1 MPQLMT
7 TERQQALTTGAQ
19 AADPLAAL
27 IQSAEAGTLNRPVL
41 NQQALSLARSFLSPK
56 DFKDLVE
63 GLTKQQELAAGPKP
77 DIKVAGDAI
86 YSVAGGRATQ
96 LVAPK
101 PEKPTQFT
109 GEAATIALST
119 FGTADP
125 TKLSPEQ
132 LAQIPKLIQ
141 DQRMAV
147 AAAGRPSVDVKVGEG
162 AASLL
167 LKSQIERVNATQTA
181 ADAAAQTLRTTAGLK
196 PLIEEGVFSGPLSGQ
211 ATVVAR
217 LASSLGVTGRNTQ
230 ELLNRTSEAM
240 QGLARLELQAAEA
253 MRGQGA
259 ITENERSLIARA
271 AGGNLAQ
278 FTSGEVKT
286 LLNALEKTSQFTI
299 GSHRRQVDALRKI
312 LPEEARPYA
321 DAFTTDLTVTLTDGS
336 THLYENVP
344 ESVTREQVMQRA
356 SKDFSNREVVDVSR
370 VSYAEMGPGEVALRG
385 VAALPRSV
393 GKMVGDIAS
402 AVMSPVQTGKAV
414 LDVAAGT
421 LQNILPERLVQA
433 IGEDRAAREAASRVA
448 QMYADRYGSVD
459 AVKKVIA
466 TDPAS
471 FMADVS
477 TVLTGGAMAAGR
489 VPAVS
494 GALST
499 AASYVD
505 PLSLTAKAAGTGLR
519 VAGSAV
525 PNILGMTTGAGRE
538 AVEQAF
544 QAGREG
550 GARAQQ
556 FTENLRSQVP
566 MTDVLGIA
574 KQNLEQFRA
583 DRGAMYRANIANIQ
597 GDKTVLSFSGIDN
610 ALQNAFDKVMFK
622 GKVKNQEAVDRLNEI
637 KTMIDDWK
645 AQNPADFH
653 TAEGLDALKQSI
665 GQVVEKVQ
673 PRTQADMVVKNVYN
687 SVKSEIVKQAPTY
700 AKTMQAYTEATDQI
714 REIERA

>member
-1 MPQLMT
+1 MDGILDRLFPQPQYVSGLLGDESQIALQQARQQGLLGLAAGLLQAGGPSRQRTNIGQAIGAGLQAGQQAYRGALSEQIQGQQMAMKLAEQQRLQQQQRALQGIMPQLMT

-27 IQSAEAGTLNRPVL
+27 IQSAEAGTLDRPML
-41 NQQALSLARSFLSPK
+41 NQQALNLARSFLSPK

-77 DIKVAGDAI
+77 EIREAGGAL
-86 YSVAGGRATQ
+86 YSVAGGQATQ

-321 DAFTTDLTVTLTDGS
+321 DAFTTE
-336 THLYENVP
+336 YEIP
-344 ESVTREQVMQRA
+344 KPSQAQSGR
-356 SKDFSNREVVDVSR
+356 SR
-370 VSYAEMGPGEVALRG
+370 
-385 VAALPRSV
+385 
-393 GKMVGDIAS
+393 
-402 AVMSPVQTGKAV
+402 
-414 LDVAAGT
+414 
-421 LQNILPERLVQA
+421 
-433 IGEDRAAREAASRVA
+433 
-448 QMYADRYGSVD
+448 
-459 AVKKVIA
+459 
-466 TDPAS
+466 
-471 FMADVS
+471 
-477 TVLTGGAMAAGR
+477 
-489 VPAVS
+489 
-494 GALST
+494 
-499 AASYVD
+499 
-505 PLSLTAKAAGTGLR
+505 
-519 VAGSAV
+519 
-525 PNILGMTTGAGRE
+525 
-538 AVEQAF
+538 
-544 QAGREG
+544 
-550 GARAQQ
+550 
-556 FTENLRSQVP
+556 
-566 MTDVLGIA
+566 
-574 KQNLEQFRA
+574 
-583 DRGAMYRANIANIQ
+583 
-597 GDKTVLSFSGIDN
+597 
-610 ALQNAFDKVMFK
+610 
-622 GKVKNQEAVDRLNEI
+622 
-637 KTMIDDWK
+637 W
-645 AQNPADFH
+645 
-653 TAEGLDALKQSI
+653 
-665 GQVVEKVQ
+665 
-673 PRTQADMVVKNVYN
+673 
-687 SVKSEIVKQAPTY
+687 
-700 AKTMQAYTEATDQI
+700 
-714 REIERA
+714 

>member
-1 MPQLMT
+1 MEEILNRLFPQPQYVSGLLGDESQIALQQARQQGLLGLAAGLLQAGGPSRQRTNIGQAIGAGLQAGQQAYRGALSEQIQGQQMALKLAEQQRLQQQQRALQGIMPQLMT
-7 TERQQALTTGAQ
+7 TGLQQAER
-19 AADPLAAL
+19 AADPIGAL
-27 IQSAEAGTLNRPVL
+27 LQSIEAGTTNQPML
-41 NQQALSLARSFLSPK
+41 NQQALNLARSFLSPK

-63 GLTKQQELAAGPKP
+63 GLTKQQELVTGPKP

-86 YSVAGGRATQ
+86 YSVTGGQATQ

-321 DAFTTDLTVTLTDGS
+321 DAFTTE
-336 THLYENVP
+336 YEIP
-344 ESVTREQVMQRA
+344 KPSQAQSGR
-356 SKDFSNREVVDVSR
+356 SR
-370 VSYAEMGPGEVALRG
+370 
-385 VAALPRSV
+385 
-393 GKMVGDIAS
+393 
-402 AVMSPVQTGKAV
+402 
-414 LDVAAGT
+414 
-421 LQNILPERLVQA
+421 
-433 IGEDRAAREAASRVA
+433 
-448 QMYADRYGSVD
+448 
-459 AVKKVIA
+459 
-466 TDPAS
+466 
-471 FMADVS
+471 
-477 TVLTGGAMAAGR
+477 
-489 VPAVS
+489 
-494 GALST
+494 
-499 AASYVD
+499 
-505 PLSLTAKAAGTGLR
+505 
-519 VAGSAV
+519 
-525 PNILGMTTGAGRE
+525 
-538 AVEQAF
+538 
-544 QAGREG
+544 
-550 GARAQQ
+550 
-556 FTENLRSQVP
+556 
-566 MTDVLGIA
+566 
-574 KQNLEQFRA
+574 
-583 DRGAMYRANIANIQ
+583 
-597 GDKTVLSFSGIDN
+597 
-610 ALQNAFDKVMFK
+610 
-622 GKVKNQEAVDRLNEI
+622 
-637 KTMIDDWK
+637 W
-645 AQNPADFH
+645 
-653 TAEGLDALKQSI
+653 
-665 GQVVEKVQ
+665 
-673 PRTQADMVVKNVYN
+673 
-687 SVKSEIVKQAPTY
+687 
-700 AKTMQAYTEATDQI
+700 
-714 REIERA
+714 

>member
-1 MPQLMT
+1 MEEILNRLFPQPQYVSGLLGDESQIALQQARQQGLLGLAAGLLQAGGPSRQRTNIGQAIGAGLQAGQQAYRGALSEQIQGQQMAMKLAEQQRLQQQQRALQGIMPQLMT
-7 TERQQALTTGAQ
+7 TGLQQAER
-19 AADPLAAL
+19 AADPIGAL
-27 IQSAEAGTLNRPVL
+27 LQTIEAGTTNQPML
-41 NQQALSLARSFLSPK
+41 NQQALNLARSFLSPK

-63 GLTKQQELAAGPKP
+63 GLTKQQELVTGPKP

-86 YSVAGGRATQ
+86 YSVTGGQATQ

-321 DAFTTDLTVTLTDGS
+321 DAFTTE
-336 THLYENVP
+336 YEIP
-344 ESVTREQVMQRA
+344 KPSQAQSGR
-356 SKDFSNREVVDVSR
+356 SR
-370 VSYAEMGPGEVALRG
+370 
-385 VAALPRSV
+385 
-393 GKMVGDIAS
+393 
-402 AVMSPVQTGKAV
+402 
-414 LDVAAGT
+414 
-421 LQNILPERLVQA
+421 
-433 IGEDRAAREAASRVA
+433 
-448 QMYADRYGSVD
+448 
-459 AVKKVIA
+459 
-466 TDPAS
+466 
-471 FMADVS
+471 
-477 TVLTGGAMAAGR
+477 
-489 VPAVS
+489 
-494 GALST
+494 
-499 AASYVD
+499 
-505 PLSLTAKAAGTGLR
+505 
-519 VAGSAV
+519 
-525 PNILGMTTGAGRE
+525 
-538 AVEQAF
+538 
-544 QAGREG
+544 
-550 GARAQQ
+550 
-556 FTENLRSQVP
+556 
-566 MTDVLGIA
+566 
-574 KQNLEQFRA
+574 
-583 DRGAMYRANIANIQ
+583 
-597 GDKTVLSFSGIDN
+597 
-610 ALQNAFDKVMFK
+610 
-622 GKVKNQEAVDRLNEI
+622 
-637 KTMIDDWK
+637 W
-645 AQNPADFH
+645 
-653 TAEGLDALKQSI
+653 
-665 GQVVEKVQ
+665 
-673 PRTQADMVVKNVYN
+673 
-687 SVKSEIVKQAPTY
+687 
-700 AKTMQAYTEATDQI
+700 
-714 REIERA
+714 